1 MEKDSKVLKFVP
13 GYFKTNKKCVKKLL
27 KKLLFA
33 IIHVPDQHKT
43 PQMCKNVNSKKK
55 KNPGMLQFNPNRYK
69 IQKISEKQL
78 IIIFMY

>member
-33 IIHVPDQHKT
+33 ILHVPDQHKT

-55 KNPGMLQFNPNRYK
+55 KK
-69 IQKISEKQL
+69 SWDVAI
-78 IIIFMY
+78 

>member
-1 MEKDSKVLKFVP
+1 MCEKAV
-13 GYFKTNKKCVKKLL
+13 

-55 KNPGMLQFNPNRYK
+55 KKNPGMLQFNPNRYK
-69 IQKISEKQL
+69 I
-78 IIIFMY
+78 

>member
-1 MEKDSKVLKFVP
+1 MYLISIKLH
-13 GYFKTNKKCVKKLL
+13 KCVKTL
-27 KKLLFA
+27 
-33 IIHVPDQHKT
+33 IQ
-43 PQMCKNVNSKKK
+43 KKK

>member
-1 MEKDSKVLKFVP
+1 MCEKAV
-13 GYFKTNKKCVKKLL
+13 

-55 KNPGMLQFNPNRYK
+55 KNPGMF
-69 IQKISEKQL
+69 L
-78 IIIFMY
+78 ILIATKSKK

>member
-1 MEKDSKVLKFVP
+1 MCEKAV
-13 GYFKTNKKCVKKLL
+13 

>member
-1 MEKDSKVLKFVP
+1 MCEKAV
-13 GYFKTNKKCVKKLL
+13 

-55 KNPGMLQFNPNRYK
+55 KKK
-69 IQKISEKQL
+69 ILGCCNL
-78 IIIFMY
+78 ILIATKSKK